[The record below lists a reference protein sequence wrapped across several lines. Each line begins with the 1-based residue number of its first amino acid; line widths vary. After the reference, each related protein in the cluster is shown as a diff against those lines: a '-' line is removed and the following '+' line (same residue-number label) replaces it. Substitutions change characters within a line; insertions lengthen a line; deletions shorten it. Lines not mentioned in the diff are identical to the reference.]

1 MSYDKLLIILLTPNL
16 VIIILLF
23 YMLYDDILNT
33 CNCICKQFSDS
44 LSFMLS
50 VVKCH
55 ASLYDYFF
63 IQTTIQKATSNF
75 TGTYNREKQHVDQ

>member
-16 VIIILLF
+16 VIILLF
-23 YMLYDDILNT
+23 YMIYDILNT
-33 CNCICKQFSDS
+33 CNCVCKQFSDS

-55 ASLYDYFF
+55 GSLYDYFF

-75 TGTYNREKQHVDQ
+75 TGTYNREAAC